1 MAEVQSPPRS
11 FEDYDM
17 TKRHQTDLFY
27 QMLEEEGLR
36 ELPDGDLI
44 DERYYDLVLR
54 MKSMC
59 RYLSIPCKFE
69 NVAKLIPK
77 WELNETLAT
86 FRLLIAKA
94 CTVHGAQADAAL
106 ITVAKK
112 LENLI
117 AQATGKRSPQRSIEI
132 LHAEILQAA

>member
-1 MAEVQSPPRS
+1 MKKP
-11 FEDYDM
+11 
-17 TKRHQTDLFY
+17 HQTELFY
-27 QMLEEEGLR
+27 RMLEQEGLR

-54 MKSMC
+54 MKSMS
-59 RYLSIPCKFE
+59 RYLAIPCKFE

-77 WELNETLAT
+77 WELSETIAK

-94 CTVHGAQADAAL
+94 CSVPGAQADAAL
-106 ITVAKK
+106 VTVATR

-117 AQATGKRSPQRSIEI
+117 AQATGKRSPQRSIEV